1 MGSFRWLGVHPMKWR
16 AWLVAVL
23 ASSLMIASTSWA
35 APVSGEPVRVGV
47 ITSQT
52 GRFATF
58 GKMQVAGYKVALDE
72 INGKG
77 GVKKRPLELLME
89 DDASAVPG
97 ALSAAERLLSKN
109 VPLILGTYSSGISK
123 PLASYMDRQQQVLL
137 VSGSSDDSITK
148 PGSPW
153 IFRAKSVSSTYART
167 LFDLF
172 DYLKAT
178 YPGAPLNSMIII
190 GGTGAFEQA
199 VGDAAEAFTKV
210 RGYKLLE
217 RQSYDQGLTDFRPI
231 LNRFRGQNPD
241 IIFMV
246 SYEEDSVAIM
256 RQAKE
261 VNLNPRVF
269 AGAAAG
275 FAIESFTKGGGDA
288 AEWVF
293 SATSWQKDAKYAG
306 AVNLY
311 ERLKAA
317 LGGGEPSYHAAES
330 YMALIVTADAL
341 NRAPSFSREDVR
353 DALKATDLTTPVGP
367 VKFQDSAGFKN
378 QNQIPMLVIQ
388 VQGGKFVTV
397 FPQSA
402 AAAKLRYPTPAWD
415 KRQ

>member
-1 MGSFRWLGVHPMKWR
+1 MKWH
-16 AWLVAVL
+16 AWFVAVL
-23 ASSLMIASTSWA
+23 LASLTMASTSWA
-35 APVSGEPVRVGV
+35 APPSGEPVRLGV
-47 ITSQT
+47 ITSLT

-77 GVKKRPLELLME
+77 GVKRRPLELMME

-97 ALSAAERLLSKN
+97 ALSAAERLLAKGT
-109 VPLILGTYSSGISK
+109 PLLLGTYSSGISK

-153 IFRAKSVSSTYART
+153 VFRAKSVSTTYART

-172 DYLKAT
+172 DYLKNA
-178 YPGAPLNSMIII
+178 YPSVPLNTMIII

-231 LNRFRGQNPD
+231 LNRFRGLNPD
-241 IIFMV
+241 IVFMV
-246 SYEEDSVAIM
+246 SYEEDSVAII

-261 VNLNPRVF
+261 VNLNPRIF

-293 SATSWQKDAKYAG
+293 SATSWQKDVKYAG

-311 ERLKAA
+311 ERLRAA

-330 YMALIVTADAL
+330 YMALIVAADAL
-341 NRAPSFSREDVR
+341 NRAASFGKEDVR
-353 DALKATDLTTPVGP
+353 AALRATELTTPVGP

-388 VQGGKFVTV
+388 VQGGKFLTV

-402 AAAKLRYPTPAWD
+402 AAAKLRYPTPPWGN
-415 KRQ
+415 R

>member
-1 MGSFRWLGVHPMKWR
+1 MRRHT
-16 AWLVAVL
+16 WLVAVL
-23 ASSLMIASTSWA
+23 VGSLLIVSAPWA
-35 APVSGEPVRVGV
+35 ASAPAEPVRLGV
-47 ITSQT
+47 ITSLT

-77 GVKKRPLELLME
+77 GVQKRPLELMTE
-89 DDASAVPG
+89 DDASSVPG
-97 ALSAAERLLSKN
+97 ALSAAERLLSRGT
-109 VPLILGTYSSGISK
+109 PMLLGTYSSGISK
-123 PLASYMDRQQQVLL
+123 PLASYMDREQKVLL

-153 IFRAKSVSSTYART
+153 VFRAKSVSSTYART

-178 YPGAPLNSMIII
+178 YPGAPLNNMIII

-199 VGDAAEAFTKV
+199 VGDAAEAFTKF

-241 IIFMV
+241 IIFMI

-261 VNLNPRVF
+261 VNLNPRIF

-330 YMALIVTADAL
+330 YMALIVAADAL
-341 NRAPSFSREDVR
+341 NRAASFSKENVR
-353 DALKATDLTTPVGP
+353 DALRGTDLTTPVGP

-402 AAAKLRYPTPAWD
+402 AAAKLRYPTPSWD